1 MLKRKVLAL
10 LIVGLLILQMIPIEL
25 FAVTNI
31 RPTVIVTNEGEKSER
46 SPSIYINWKEVG
58 FNPFPN
64 PNLTP
69 GYIQGSDQFKIEMT
83 DVTKGNS
90 TSPLIHRH
98 YKEKG
103 EYDTTLNNNSSFE
116 GITGEIKGLN
126 DGKIYK
132 LNTTPYYLVKQE
144 DKIVEVKVDE
154 SHTNV
159 YFITD
164 FNTQIESGE
173 DGITV
178 IWEDISSSSAV
189 TGLTYEIGWRE
200 GGSYRT
206 ENDMN
211 GQGLGLLKTKVLK
224 KEDLIQI
231 SGNKVKY
238 TIEDTLPG
246 YIYSVYVKVKATD
259 GKQPVIWNRKTG
271 LDGPKVVRGT
281 SPIKMTLNEIG
292 ADKDFIEIAWYT
304 RGRNYKN
311 TEQIMIQTSLSG
323 EEDGDWKD
331 LKPMD
336 LEDSE
341 GYKDIPQSIIIR
353 APKEPI
359 YFRVRFRDRD
369 SRVEVF
375 TNIERYIPFELR
387 VEPVK
392 PKIPKPYNKNI
403 KLTSDTGEKKD
414 DYLVTE
420 DSREW
425 NLDSIDR
432 FLEATFHAKPGK
444 GIQLVWDAPKEDK
457 TGLIE
462 YSMNYDIY
470 VSDDKTTIN
479 SIKDPKQ
486 AIVNIVEGDIEE
498 GDEEHI
504 VYTEKTN
511 LPVGFKWSLTDYMD
525 ATGKIKPIIPNKTYY
540 IKIVAKRPYGGSVF
554 AESQPTIVGITL
566 DKNGEI
572 FIPPVLGK
580 PPLKLNEVTTTT
592 AELKWREEWYEILAK
607 NLDQYTDPDERF
619 LAGVGSARVY
629 TTVTTTG
636 AAIRFSAQEGANEH
650 ILLQEKNVDEV
661 VQKVGGRAS
670 FDENYIDRYIKLGA
684 DVQYEFNMLTY
695 SEAVKQME
703 GTGLKIEE
711 WVQTEGNNLQGWEE
725 IKPELKKEELGLDWR
740 FHKVENLKPNTKY
753 LMMVRAY
760 RMVDGEKQMQ
770 TFPSYIICTTLTD
783 YEGPEP
789 TPIVPQLHL
798 KSKTDTSLSVW
809 FKYNKDFTY
818 EIVYSR
824 TDDPDKAKVW
834 PFEISDDPT
843 NPNYVANGAER
854 VVTIN
859 GLFPETTYNV
869 WIRAKQKKGDKVSA
883 WSTPVRAKTDSVKAP
898 DAPTGLGPAAYQSI
912 LDLGLDFQGVGSD
925 YITVEWMKNPNDKGK
940 QTEGSMEKEYTYILE
955 FADNVEFLD
964 SILVETT
971 DDGKGES
978 GKNVEVLSKTMV
990 KFTGLQPN
998 RPYYVRVKTKLIFK
1012 DTESKKEIVKE
1023 SEFCKWVRINTKT
1036 GNGDYD
1042 DGDNEN
1048 IVIYPDKVEESY
1060 KDNIWTWE
1068 ILDTQR
1074 IISEILTKNAYFFTI
1089 DMQLYR
1095 DKQDAIIRRIKMPK
1109 AVLDA
1114 LINKNMEIKVLTQI
1128 GTYELPARSI
1138 AYYSS
1143 KGSAKDMI
1151 QFDFKTVLP
1160 YDIKEL
1166 SKPYPYTI
1174 QKAEAFT
1181 ISLKGATAVNTPLSR
1196 LDGEVKVSHKLEAS
1210 TQYLYKNLQSHTYDY
1225 TLGKWVKENATV
1237 SSAEG
1242 GISHINY
1249 ATPRLGIY
1257 ALYNVES
1264 YADTT
1269 YTNPAMNQLLTR
1281 YEIKGLGTAYRAS
1294 TVVNSDQFIL
1304 LMLGIAQDQPEI
1316 DLTTPLT
1323 SSLRKKAETSGIY
1336 IESNN
1341 RNLTQE
1347 MAVSGVVKLYEMKE
1361 GRKIKASKVMG
1372 SAASA
1377 KYQENIAKAMT
1388 LGLIQNINPTAPI
1401 TYGELCT
1408 LIVQVLP

>member
-1 MLKRKVLAL
+1 MRKKNPIAL
-10 LIVGLLILQMIPIEL
+10 LLICTLILQMIPVEI
-25 FAVTNI
+25 FAVSGN
-31 RPTVIVTNEGEKSER
+31 VIVAVKHDDTKDAER
-46 SPSIYINWKEVG
+46 SPSIQVDWGKVV
-58 FNPFPN
+58 FDPFPN
-64 PNLTP
+64 NAVP
-69 GYIQGSDQFKIEMT
+69 GSEFFQFKIV
-83 DVTKGNS
+83 DVSNGAN
-90 TSPLIHRH
+90 
-98 YKEKG
+98 G
-103 EYDTTLNNNSSFE
+103 TTLTYNEKDLNKKNIIFDEDTKFEQNN
-116 GITGEIKGLN
+116 KGLEP
-126 DGKIYK
+126 GKVYELDI
-132 LNTTPYYLVKQE
+132 TPKYGEPGFDANGDPQ
-144 DKIVEVKVDE
+144 IVEK
-154 SHTNV
+154 SLASTKPV

-164 FNTQIESGE
+164 FNTQIEEGE
-173 DGITV
+173 KGLTV
-178 IWEDISSSSAV
+178 VWEDISQSP
-189 TGLTYEIGWRE
+189 LKDLQFEIGWVE
-200 GGSYRT
+200 GELDTVQKVQSDPNSSKYIPKKGELVI
-206 ENDMN
+206 ENGKM
-211 GQGLGLLKTKVLK
+211 
-224 KEDLIQI
+224 
-231 SGNKVKY
+231 KY
-238 TIEDTLPG
+238 TIEKLDSG
-246 YIYSVYVKVKATD
+246 ARYSIYVRPITTQAFCNQNFT
-259 GKQPVIWNRKTG
+259 NTT
-271 LDGPKVVRGT
+271 GPKVVAGT
-281 SPIKMTLNEIG
+281 VDINLYWYDVGGQLIKLVWETNDSISAKNVAEI
-292 ADKDFIEIAWYT
+292 
-304 RGRNYKN
+304 N
-311 TEQIMIQTSLSG
+311 IQTSLTG
-323 EEDGDWKD
+323 DGAWTTIKKIKVD
-331 LKPMD
+331 PA
-336 LEDSE
+336 
-341 GYKDIPQSIIIR
+341 GTIPRETILS
-353 APKEPI
+353 APADTL
-359 YFRVRFRDRD
+359 YFRVEFVFRNDGENPKP
-369 SRVEVF
+369 SKIVLY
-375 TNIERYIPFELR
+375 TPFELR
-387 VEPVK
+387 EEPLK
-392 PKIPKPYNKNI
+392 PNIPKPYHPSINLKEDADGN
-403 KLTSDTGEKKD
+403 TSGKDKK
-414 DYLVTE
+414 DYLVTGDTRKVE
-420 DSREW
+420 DKNFIES
-425 NLDSIDR
+425 
-432 FLEATFHAKPGK
+432 TFHAKVKEGK
-444 GIQLVWDAPKEDK
+444 GIQLVWDIPITPQSAGEV
-457 TGLIE
+457 E
-462 YSMNYDIY
+462 YGMQYDIY
-470 VSDDKTTIN
+470 VSDDKATIN
-479 SIKDPKQ
+479 SVKDPKE
-486 AIVNIVEGDIEE
+486 AIVNITEGDIKE
-498 GDEEHI
+498 GDDKHI
-504 VYTEKTN
+504 IYTDNVDRT
-511 LPVGFKWSLTDYMD
+511 PVGFKWSLTQYKD
-525 ATGKIKPIIPNKTYY
+525 ANSVTKPIIPNKTYY